1 VLRKAENGAA
11 SLRLQLQAGLTAA
24 RPRKKFGFS
33 SRSRGTGDAAAP
45 SAQPAVQSAVQP
57 AAPPVAEPGSQP
69 EARPDRLVSSTH
81 AACQLLPFWTFTPT
95 TMVARPCNRRGMPPC
110 STLRG
115 LRQQRVVKR
124 AAELAGG
131 DFTLADL
138 EDCTVLLLGR
148 LPALR
153 ILQAKR
159 CCIVAGPVD
168 GAAYL
173 EGTHAWLV
181 PLRNSAW

>member
-1 VLRKAENGAA
+1 M
-11 SLRLQLQAGLTAA
+11 QL
-24 RPRKKFGFS
+24 
-33 SRSRGTGDAAAP
+33 
-45 SAQPAVQSAVQP
+45 
-57 AAPPVAEPGSQP
+57 GSNI
-69 EARPDRLVSSTH
+69 
-81 AACQLLPFWTFTPT
+81 
-95 TMVARPCNRRGMPPC
+95 MC
-110 STLRG
+110 SMLRG
-115 LRQQRVVKR
+115 LRQQKVVRR

-153 ILQAKR
+153 ILQATR

-173 EGTHAWLV
+173 EGMHGWHPSMHMIWIAMPIIVTA
-181 PLRNSAW
+181 SAPMCNICAQVLA

>member
-1 VLRKAENGAA
+1 MPYTNCCPHGVHVDGQGA
-11 SLRLQLQAGLTAA
+11 RA
-24 RPRKKFGFS
+24 R
-33 SRSRGTGDAAAP
+33 
-45 SAQPAVQSAVQP
+45 AQRTLNAI
-57 AAPPVAEPGSQP
+57 
-69 EARPDRLVSSTH
+69 
-81 AACQLLPFWTFTPT
+81 
-95 TMVARPCNRRGMPPC
+95 C

-115 LRQQRVVKR
+115 LRQQKVVRR

-153 ILQAKR
+153 ILRAKR

-173 EGTHAWLV
+173 EGMHIWLAPEHAHDMDRHAQYRHSFGPHVQRLCTSSC
-181 PLRNSAW
+181 LTTATASLSAMR

>member
-1 VLRKAENGAA
+1 
-11 SLRLQLQAGLTAA
+11 
-24 RPRKKFGFS
+24 
-33 SRSRGTGDAAAP
+33 
-45 SAQPAVQSAVQP
+45 
-57 AAPPVAEPGSQP
+57 
-69 EARPDRLVSSTH
+69 
-81 AACQLLPFWTFTPT
+81 
-95 TMVARPCNRRGMPPC
+95 MC

-115 LRQQRVVKR
+115 LRQQKLVRR

-153 ILQAKR
+153 ILQARR

-173 EGTHAWLV
+173 EGVQTWADGLASHAYALKCPAALQRWTLQARLCTKWLEKCDTIAEHHILQCSDSPWPSV
-181 PLRNSAW
+181 LPQA

>member
-1 VLRKAENGAA
+1 
-11 SLRLQLQAGLTAA
+11 
-24 RPRKKFGFS
+24 
-33 SRSRGTGDAAAP
+33 
-45 SAQPAVQSAVQP
+45 
-57 AAPPVAEPGSQP
+57 
-69 EARPDRLVSSTH
+69 
-81 AACQLLPFWTFTPT
+81 
-95 TMVARPCNRRGMPPC
+95 MC

-115 LRQQRVVKR
+115 LRAQKVVKR

-153 ILQAKR
+153 ILRATR

-173 EGTHAWLV
+173 EGVHTWLV
-181 PLRNSAW
+181 LLQCAWIYIVVPSRITALAPTGMAVPEVLLDRCNSISYCRALTE